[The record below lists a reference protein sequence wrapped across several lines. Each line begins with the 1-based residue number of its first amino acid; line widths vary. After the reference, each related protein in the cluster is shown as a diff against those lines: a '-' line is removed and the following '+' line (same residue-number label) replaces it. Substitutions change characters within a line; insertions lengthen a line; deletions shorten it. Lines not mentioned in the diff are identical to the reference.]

1 MNLMNQSNMQSLN
14 HICSEYWKNNNF
26 NLMNLKLFLL
36 LSDYLILKEKALSKL
51 RKWKGYLRLQVFNSE
66 KNKLKTSSILPRI
79 KTLMPQ
85 LFTMKIIFQDFIAL
99 LINIW
104 KMLWKVILLSNKKND
119 IIDRFCTF
127 IKL

>member
-1 MNLMNQSNMQSLN
+1 MNLMNQLSMLSLN
-14 HICSEYWKNNNF
+14 HICSEYWNNNNF
-26 NLMNLKLFLL
+26 NQMNLKLFLL
-36 LSDYLILKEKALSKL
+36 LSDYLILKEKALSKF
-51 RKWKGYLRLQVFNSE
+51 RKWNDYLRLQVSNLV
-66 KNKLKTSSILPRI
+66 KNKLKILSILPLI

-104 KMLWKVILLSNKKND
+104 KMWWKVILLSNKKND

-127 IKL
+127 IKI